1 MGMSATRRANRAK
14 LISRFAVVL
23 LVIPAIAQQPAATT
37 AQPALPV
44 YDAVSIHPHNA
55 SDTNVSFSFHPD
67 SLSATNITLKE
78 LLNYSYQIR
87 EDLISSLPSWA
98 DSARFDIS
106 ARVSSPDHSVLDKL
120 TRDQMK
126 AMLRPVLIDRF
137 QLKVHTEI
145 RTLPVYDLVLTKD
158 GPKLQKSPPPP
169 DDPDHPTPPGRHRKT
184 SWQFN
189 NGDLTVTAITMSDF
203 AVTLADQINRTV
215 IDKTGL
221 TDAYDLKLKWTP
233 DEDADKAADNGA
245 ADRPPDIFTALQE
258 QLGLK
263 LEATKGPVTTLV
275 VDHAEKPSPN

>member
-1 MGMSATRRANRAK
+1 MDGSAARRANRAK
-14 LISRFAVVL
+14 SAL
-23 LVIPAIAQQPAATT
+23 LVIALLAVPAIAQQPAATT

-55 SDTNVSFSFHPD
+55 SDNRVDLSFHPD
-67 SLSATNITLKE
+67 SFTAINITLKE
-78 LLNYSYQIR
+78 LLSYAYQIR
-87 EDLISSLPSWA
+87 EDLISGLPAWA
-98 DSARFDIS
+98 DSAHFDIS
-106 ARVSSPDHSVLDKL
+106 ARVSDPDHSVLDKL

-126 AMLRPVLIDRF
+126 AVLRPVLSDRF
-137 QLKVHTEI
+137 QLQIHTEV
-145 RTLPVYDLVLTKD
+145 RTLPVYDLVVTKD

-169 DDPDHPTPPGRHRKT
+169 DDPDHPTPPGKHRRT

-189 NGDLTVTAITMSDF
+189 NGEITVTSITMSDF
-203 AVTLADQINRTV
+203 AVTLADQLHHTV

-221 TDAYDLKLKWTP
+221 TDAYDFNLKWTP

-263 LEATKGPVTTLV
+263 LEAAKGPVTTLV
-275 VDHAEKPSPN
+275 VDHAEQPSPN

>member
-1 MGMSATRRANRAK
+1 MDGSAARRTNRAK
-14 LISRFAVVL
+14 SAL
-23 LVIPAIAQQPAATT
+23 LVIALLAVSAIAQQPAATT

-55 SDTNVSFSFHPD
+55 SDNRVDLSFHPD
-67 SLSATNITLKE
+67 SFTAINITLKE
-78 LLNYSYQIR
+78 LLSYAYQIR
-87 EDLISSLPSWA
+87 EDLISGLPAWA
-98 DSARFDIS
+98 DSAHFDIS
-106 ARVSSPDHSVLDKL
+106 ARVSDPDHSVLDKL

-126 AMLRPVLIDRF
+126 AVLRPVLSDRF
-137 QLKVHTEI
+137 QLQIHTEV
-145 RTLPVYDLVLTKD
+145 RTLPVYDLVVTKD

-169 DDPDHPTPPGRHRKT
+169 DDPDHPTPPGKHRRT

-189 NGDLTVTAITMSDF
+189 NGEITVTSITMSDF
-203 AVTLADQINRTV
+203 AVTLADQLHHTV

-221 TDAYDLKLKWTP
+221 TDAYDFNLKWTP

-263 LEATKGPVTTLV
+263 LEAAKGPVTTLV
-275 VDHAEKPSPN
+275 VDHAEQPSPN

>member
-1 MGMSATRRANRAK
+1 MDGSAARRANRAK
-14 LISRFAVVL
+14 SAL
-23 LVIPAIAQQPAATT
+23 LVIALLAVSAIAQQPAATT

-55 SDTNVSFSFHPD
+55 SDNRVDLSFHPD
-67 SLSATNITLKE
+67 SFTAINITLKE
-78 LLNYSYQIR
+78 LLSYAYQIR
-87 EDLISSLPSWA
+87 EDLISGLPAWA
-98 DSARFDIS
+98 DSAHFDIS
-106 ARVSSPDHSVLDKL
+106 ARVSDPDHSVLDKL

-126 AMLRPVLIDRF
+126 AVLRPVLSDRF
-137 QLKVHTEI
+137 QLQIHTEV
-145 RTLPVYDLVLTKD
+145 RTLPVYDLVVTKD

-169 DDPDHPTPPGRHRKT
+169 DDPDHPTPPGKHRRT

-189 NGDLTVTAITMSDF
+189 NGEITVTSITMSDF
-203 AVTLADQINRTV
+203 AVTLADQLHHTV

-221 TDAYDLKLKWTP
+221 TDAYDFNLKWTP

-263 LEATKGPVTTLV
+263 LEAAKGPVTTLV
-275 VDHAEKPSPN
+275 VDHAEQPSPN